1 MTASP
6 AASVLS
12 TFDDEIFT
20 AEASQPIPGL
30 SAPMTPLQRF
40 ALRIEEWLER
50 VEAEAGVDPCPT
62 ST

>member
-1 MTASP
+1 MTAAP
-6 AASVLS
+6 AAPAVSML
-12 TFDDEIFT
+12 DHEIFT
-20 AEASQPIPGL
+20 AEASQPIPEL

-50 VEAEAGVDPCPT
+50 VEAEAGVDPCRT